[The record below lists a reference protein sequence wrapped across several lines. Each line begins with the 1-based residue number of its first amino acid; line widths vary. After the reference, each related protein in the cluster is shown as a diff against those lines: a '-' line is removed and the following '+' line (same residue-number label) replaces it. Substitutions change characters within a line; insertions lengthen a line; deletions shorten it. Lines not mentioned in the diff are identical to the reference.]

1 MPKPFSKSLFGSLN
15 FFLQNEYERMFF
27 SQNIVRRI
35 QTARVV
41 ASHSTSGEH
50 RRQYQLLLFGKALTY
65 GQSGFAF
72 LRLLLISYLQYRQ
85 QPSLTDYL
93 PYDPICVSLVL
104 NFPFFAFPFT
114 VASLS
119 LAVNIFTCLVDYYT
133 TFYAAAGVP
142 GLRLRWLLSTVPP
155 FEVNPQCFDCSLN
168 RLPVPGEWAEQMRSL
183 WRGRSPLL
191 PCGNAPCTSP
201 QLFTNPALKEARLP
215 RLGAQTRTQTTL
227 FAFAIEMG
235 GFLLLTGI
243 VIIFIEDLFFWPKLI
258 LGSYSEQ
265 QLKQLTR
272 LQRFILTV
280 HVPCEV
286 LTAHYIFYR
295 FLNNLVFLVQSLLLL
310 VFIVLG
316 REGLMSPSPLPPPT
330 VTITISNLFIREH
343 SRLVSTIDHLDRRFA
358 AHLVFAAFITNFPL
372 NAHLIAQMMTAD
384 LTKVTTAMQSLLLG
398 ASILN
403 HWSCMLY
410 FGLAS
415 SAIISCL
422 SSSAPLLQRLQV
434 RLLKDVERGGGGGGG
449 GGQSPNSWQMVF
461 TRLKL
466 AHYYQVVHSTSRRKV
481 GIHFGPV
488 GLVTKRSF
496 VDFLFFYTSVLM
508 YVFKDRN

>member
-1 MPKPFSKSLFGSLN
+1 MDDIISL
-15 FFLQNEYERMFF
+15 
-27 SQNIVRRI
+27 
-35 QTARVV
+35 
-41 ASHSTSGEH
+41 
-50 RRQYQLLLFGKALTY
+50 
-65 GQSGFAF
+65 
-72 LRLLLISYLQYRQ
+72 
-85 QPSLTDYL
+85 
-93 PYDPICVSLVL
+93 
-104 NFPFFAFPFT
+104 
-114 VASLS
+114 
-119 LAVNIFTCLVDYYT
+119 
-133 TFYAAAGVP
+133 
-142 GLRLRWLLSTVPP
+142 PP
-155 FEVNPQCFDCSLN
+155 
-168 RLPVPGEWAEQMRSL
+168 
-183 WRGRSPLL
+183 
-191 PCGNAPCTSP
+191 
-201 QLFTNPALKEARLP
+201 
-215 RLGAQTRTQTTL
+215 
-227 FAFAIEMG
+227 
-235 GFLLLTGI
+235 

-310 VFIVLG
+310 VFIVRQHANDCNRLL
-316 REGLMSPSPLPPPT
+316 EGVFLRRRKAVSRSRRVDEPQPLPPPT

-384 LTKVTTAMQSLLLG
+384 LTKVTTTAMQSLLLG

-449 GGQSPNSWQMVF
+449 GQSPNSWQMVF

-496 VDFLFFYTSVLM
+496 VDVSNLLNSFLFA
-508 YVFKDRN
+508 